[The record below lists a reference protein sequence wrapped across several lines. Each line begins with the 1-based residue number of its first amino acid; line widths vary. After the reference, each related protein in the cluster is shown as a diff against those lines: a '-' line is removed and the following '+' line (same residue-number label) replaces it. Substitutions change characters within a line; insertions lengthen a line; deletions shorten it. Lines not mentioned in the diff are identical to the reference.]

1 MGQQRPGSR
10 RAFGVVEVYYGIP
23 IPADLYARCVPDG
36 IARPVLPAFA
46 ATVARA
52 NANLTKAG
60 RQPLP
65 ANLTPHDLRRTFVS
79 LLFAIGED
87 LPYVMDQVGHADSRM
102 TTGVYMKVMRRD
114 PGQKA
119 ALRALVDGGVWD
131 AMGRETDSEASGGA
145 PF

>member
-1 MGQQRPGSR
+1 
-10 RAFGVVEVYYGIP
+10 V
-23 IPADLYARCVPDG
+23 
-36 IARPVLPAFA
+36 FA

-65 ANLTPHDLRRTFVS
+65 AHLTPHDLRRTFVS

-114 PGQKA
+114 PGQKD

-131 AMGRETDSEASGGA
+131 AMGREAVSGTSDA
-145 PF
+145 PPFDLPRDAKTPP